1 MNKYVHV
8 NKDCFSRLTM
18 NEKLPLHTFSMNK
31 TLFSVYIQLTLCIVS
46 FQRIIEGMS
55 LEDHVQLTRQML
67 IKQPGV
73 LYDVLLDFQHLR
85 VPPPRPAEPP
95 VLRWCICDNCV
106 QMPSILENKCCG
118 QVPENCISLLRHFK
132 HYCLDAGYL
141 RIHRQYR
148 EEITVLGQLR
158 EPGDDNRE
166 FRYAAYRHYIF
177 WQYGSLGGGNRKVIP
192 SCCVFKIRETF
203 PDPHGQYRGY
213 TPGL

>member
-1 MNKYVHV
+1 MKNI
-8 NKDCFSRLTM
+8 
-18 NEKLPLHTFSMNK
+18 LPLHTFSMNK